1 MKEVLKS
8 FFVGLLAVLIISVI
22 AVIAIYAMEVVCMRV
37 LMVIAPVLI
46 FIYWIGDELRKDLKR
61 VRR

>member
-22 AVIAIYAMEVVCMRV
+22 AVIAIYAMEVLGV
-37 LMVIAPVLI
+37 LMLIAPVLI
-46 FIYWIGDELRKDLKR
+46 FIYWVGDDLRKDLKR
-61 VRR
+61 RGRM